1 MQEMEEKERNQKQM
15 YDKLFHAFDEKNSSR
30 NGTNSKEPTLENGL
44 NSTSGSWFGKNAVED
59 MQK

>member
-1 MQEMEEKERNQKQM
+1 M

-30 NGTNSKEPTLENGL
+30 NGTNSKEPLLENGL

>member
-15 YDKLFHAFDEKNSSR
+15 YDKLFRAFDEKSSSR
-30 NGTNSKEPTLENGL
+30 NGTNSKEPLLENGL